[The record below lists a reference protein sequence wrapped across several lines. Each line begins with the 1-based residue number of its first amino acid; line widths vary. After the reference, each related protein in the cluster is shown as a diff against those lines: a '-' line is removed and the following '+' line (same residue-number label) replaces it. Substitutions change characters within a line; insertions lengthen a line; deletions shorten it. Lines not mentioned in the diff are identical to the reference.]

1 MMRFIK
7 SYLFISFVFL
17 HFSVNASV
25 VFDTADPLFIE
36 SRGDFLSRSDIFFQ
50 KKILKLSQSFS
61 YGIVDGFSLS
71 ASVKYQE
78 DLNKVDDGFS
88 NIGLKSSFRLSN
100 SADYNSRFITDLI
113 LGIDFGKKDGVT
125 AREFTNTVYYG
136 GVRVGHKW
144 SNVTFSSTFKSSWI
158 FDRYNGMAYLNFIP
172 EIYFRLSD
180 VWMMGLNFDLQKST
194 NTSFDE
200 EWVVYKLIRRYGR
213 TQYIG
218 HIGYEFEK
226 NEFKG
231 GLKLNVLF

>member
-1 MMRFIK
+1 M
-7 SYLFISFVFL
+7 LSFG
-17 HFSVNASV
+17 VNANV
-25 VFDTADPLFIE
+25 VFDTADPIFIE
-36 SRGDFLSRSDIFFQ
+36 SRGDFLSRSDIYFQ
-50 KKILKLSQSFS
+50 KKILKVSQSFS

-78 DLNKVDDGFS
+78 DLNRADDGFS
-88 NIGLKSSFRLSN
+88 NIGLKSTFRLSN
-100 SADYNSRFITDLI
+100 STDYDSRLTTDLI
-113 LGIDFGKKDGVT
+113 LGIDFGKKNGVT
-125 AREFTNTVYYG
+125 AREFSNTVYYG

-144 SNVTFSSTFKSSWI
+144 SSVTLASTFKSSWI
-158 FDRYNGMAYLNFIP
+158 FDKYNGMAYLNFIP

-200 EWVVYKLIRRYGR
+200 EWFAFKLIRRYGR

-218 HIGYEFEK
+218 HAGYEFEK
-226 NEFKG
+226 NEYRY

>member
-1 MMRFIK
+1 MRFIK
-7 SYLFISFVFL
+7 KSSLFLFLFMLSFG
-17 HFSVNASV
+17 VNANV
-25 VFDTADPLFIE
+25 AFDTADPIFIE
-36 SRGDFLSRSDIFFQ
+36 SRGDFLTRSDIYFQ
-50 KKILKLSQSFS
+50 KKILKVSQSFS

-78 DLNKVDDGFS
+78 DLNRADDGFS
-88 NIGLKSSFRLSN
+88 NIGLKSTFRLSN
-100 SADYNSRFITDLI
+100 STDYDSRFTTDLI
-113 LGIDFGKKDGVT
+113 LGIDFGKKNGVT
-125 AREFTNTVYYG
+125 AREFSNTVYYG

-144 SNVTFSSTFKSSWI
+144 SSVTLASTFKSSWI
-158 FDRYNGMAYLNFIP
+158 FDKYNGMAYLNFIP

-200 EWVVYKLIRRYGR
+200 EWVAFKLIRRYGR

-218 HIGYEFEK
+218 HAGYEFEK
-226 NEFKG
+226 NEYRY